1 MVKLPA
7 HLQILRIFDAMN
19 KKQEFMF
26 KDRIIRGITDD
37 GHFRIS
43 VVKTTEVVKAAV
55 SNHQLSTLAAVLL
68 GRTLTATLLLATEL
82 KGEERIRLTL
92 QGNGPIGMIIAE
104 ANAVGECRG
113 YVQEP
118 QAMLNIAEKTQI
130 GDGLGI
136 GLLTFSKTLYNEA
149 KPITGTVELRNGN
162 ITEDIAFY
170 LMQSE
175 QIPSAVTLDVGI
187 GEDGQVT
194 HAGGILVQALP
205 GAPEEKIDQLQ
216 QNLQGLIPLSERFS
230 RQEYID
236 DLLAKVTRPDPV
248 HELGRLPVHFFC
260 RCTRDRFLDALALLN
275 LNDLEHMQG
284 EDQELVC
291 HYCSKKYVVT
301 DDEISSII
309 RDMRVKMN

>member
-1 MVKLPA
+1 MEKKLNY
-7 HLQILRIFDAMN
+7 L
-19 KKQEFMF
+19 F

-37 GHFRIS
+37 GFFRIS
-43 VVKTTEVVKAAV
+43 VVKTTDVVKTAV
-55 SNHQLSTLAAVLL
+55 SNHHLSPLSTVLL
-68 GRTLTATLLLATEL
+68 GRTLTAALLLASEL

-92 QGNGPIGMIIAE
+92 QGNGPIGMIIVE

-118 QAMLNIAEKTQI
+118 QAMLSIKEKTQI

-136 GLLTFSKTLYNEA
+136 GLLSFSKTLYNEA
-149 KPITGTVELRNGN
+149 KPITGTVELQNGN

-187 GEDGQVT
+187 GEDGEVT
-194 HAGGILVQALP
+194 HSGGILVQALP
-205 GAPEEKIDQLQ
+205 GAPLEKIDLMQENLQ
-216 QNLQGLIPLSERFS
+216 QLIPLSERFS
-230 RQEYID
+230 SQEYID
-236 DLLAKVTRPDPV
+236 DLMVHVAHPDPV
-248 HELGRLPVHFFC
+248 RELGRLPVHFFC

-275 LNDLEHMQG
+275 LDDLEHMQDG
-284 EDQELVC
+284 DQELVC

-301 DDEISSII
+301 ANEIAGII